1 MPAQIQEARQTCGQ
15 LLRRHAGHEK
25 TRQKVLIF
33 DNAKTQKR
41 AEISALLYFNH
52 IYQQFT
58 AIQVSSLY
66 SIPF

>member
-41 AEISALLYFNH
+41 AEISAP
-52 IYQQFT
+52 YQK
-58 AIQVSSLY
+58 
-66 SIPF
+66 